1 MVQTKRVV
9 LSNAFLLLET
19 GLDLWQAVFLPPRG
33 VAEVYAGRVKVLI
46 VGSGVV
52 GLVAARVLSE
62 AGLTVRVVS
71 QSLGESSRVPD
82 ALINPVRGKRG
93 SVAPEAEEALKAIW
107 NFYPRFTS
115 INQGILRPVPKADWP
130 EWKKKLGL
138 SRVPHRWIE
147 EGLYLETAAWL
158 QTAPLL
164 AKLAEGLEIIQ
175 ASVTRIQG
183 STVQLD
189 GGEWLEADQVV
200 YAGGASGAH
209 LLELGGRFT
218 AGSVL
223 QVQEYFADARSYGV
237 YAAGHSLGGSYLP
250 HSQTYQPHQTQA
262 FEVDWL
268 MEQGERLLG
277 FKPKQVS
284 SWAGVRYRL
293 DKNYLRRLEGGY
305 ALTGFG
311 SAAYFYAPLY
321 ALKLL
326 EAITTPANTLRQ
338 SNGF

>member
-1 MVQTKRVV
+1 MVHTKRGV
-9 LSNAFLLLET
+9 LSNAFLLFENPKA
-19 GLDLWQAVFLPPRG
+19 LWEWVFLPPIG
-33 VAEVYAGRVKVLI
+33 LAEVYAGRVKVLI
-46 VGSGVV
+46 VGAGIV

-62 AGLTVRVVS
+62 AGLAVRVVS

-93 SVAPEAEEALKAIW
+93 SVAPEAEQALGAVW
-107 NFYPRFTS
+107 NFYPRFTRL
-115 INQGILRPVPKADWP
+115 NPGLLRPVPKADWP
-130 EWKKKLGL
+130 VWKQKLAL
-138 SRVPHRWIE
+138 TRVPHRWTE
-147 EGLYLETAAWL
+147 DGLFLETAAWL

-164 AKLAEGLEIIQ
+164 SKLAEGLEIVEATVI
-175 ASVTRIQG
+175 RIQG
-183 STVQLD
+183 STLELE
-189 GGEWLEADQVV
+189 GGERLEADLVV

-223 QVQEYFADARSYGV
+223 QLEEHFAEARSYGV
-237 YAAGHSLGGSYLP
+237 YVAGHSLGGSYLP
-250 HSQTYQPHQTQA
+250 HSQTYQPHQTQT

-277 FKPKQVS
+277 FRPKQIS

-293 DKNYLRRLEGGY
+293 DKDYLKQLEGGF

-326 EAITTPANTLRQ
+326 KVIKLHSPNPH
-338 SNGF
+338 G